1 MSATP
6 IPSLQPRLSHGG
18 DRLQTICR
26 WFVQPQIILR
36 FVLYLT
42 TLLYL
47 RTLPFDYVYDDTLL
61 LLFNPGMQSW
71 KCVPGFFTHT
81 FWGYLE
87 IPRVIDFYRP
97 LVKVALATVYRL
109 LGPAPGWFHLLAA
122 GMHILATYLVYRLVS
137 TTTENKTLA
146 AIAAGIFSLHPTKV
160 ETAAWISGISDSL
173 SAVFFLSSM
182 IAYFESKKGNP
193 VSRRCISAGF
203 LLLALFSKE
212 AAVFACVL
220 IGIYEFSVAQGGFA
234 DRFKATVR
242 AVWPFAAVTCFAL
255 TARIVLLRSS
265 PQRAVTRIPFS
276 ETVLTAPQAILSYLG
291 KQLWPVGLSVQ
302 YPLMA
307 IKHFSI
313 VGFVAPLLA
322 ILAIFG
328 LVIWRVRKSPIGI
341 FYVSWFALMLAPAII
356 YQITLQ
362 EHDRYFYFAS
372 VATSIGLAF
381 LILQIS
387 RWGSIPL
394 ALTIVFLF
402 ASMAVL
408 TFNYESYW
416 DNDVKLFTR
425 AHRIAP
431 DNPEVEEYLVFVYI
445 DEREFANAEALAGS
459 LTNNTERS
467 AQGWRLLA
475 DVKLAED
482 KSEEARFAMQKA
494 VQLTHGRN
502 LLANVGLVTVDLK
515 LGNNQEAVS
524 ICEQELKTHPD
535 VASLHGSLAAALTR
549 LGKTDEAARELELQ
563 KRFSQD

>member
-18 DRLQTICR
+18 DRLQAMCR
-26 WFVQPQIILR
+26 WFVQPQVILR
-36 FVLYLT
+36 FVLYLA

-81 FWGYLE
+81 FWGYLD

-97 LVKVALATVYRL
+97 LVKVALATVYHL

-173 SAVFFLSSM
+173 SAIFFLSSM

-193 VSRRCISAGF
+193 VSRRWISAGF

-234 DRFKATVR
+234 ARFKASVR
-242 AVWPFAAVTCFAL
+242 TAWPFAAVTCFAL
-255 TARIVLLRSS
+255 AARIVLLRNS
-265 PQRAVTRIPFS
+265 PQRAVTKIPLG

-307 IKHFSI
+307 IKHLSFA
-313 VGFVAPLLA
+313 GFVAPLLA
-322 ILAIFG
+322 ILTIFG
-328 LVIWRVRKSPIGI
+328 LVIWGVRKSPIGI
-341 FYVSWFALMLAPAII
+341 FYASWFVLMLAPAII

-362 EHDRYFYFAS
+362 QHDRYFYFAS
-372 VATSIGLAF
+372 VATSVGLAF

-394 ALTIVFLF
+394 AMTIVFLF

-425 AHRIAP
+425 ASRIAP
-431 DNPEVEEYLVFVYI
+431 DNPEVNEYLVPVYV
-445 DEREFANAEALAGS
+445 DEHEFAKAETLANS
-459 LTNNTERS
+459 LTNNPRLS

-475 DVKLAED
+475 NVKLAEGE
-482 KSEEARFAMQKA
+482 SEEARLAMQKA

-502 LLANVGLVTVDLK
+502 LLANVGLATVDLE
-515 LGNNQEAVS
+515 LGNNLEAAT
-524 ICEQELKTHPD
+524 IYQQTLITYPT
-535 VASLHGSLAAALTR
+535 VASLHRDLATALIR
-549 LGKTDEAARELELQ
+549 LGRIDEAKREEEIQ
-563 KRFSQD
+563 KRLQ